1 MSIERDRAE
10 DDADRREPVYNGPV
24 FNGDVTGA
32 VFAWAA
38 TMAAAPFLQSV
49 ASHFGSRLAGAIDN
63 GTRSA
68 LRRFLFRQ
76 IPEGGGAPVRS
87 VVLTSEHG
95 WSVTVRDDLPAEAIA
110 QLLALHDADAPDIVI
125 DDAMPARL
133 TWDLGRWLLAGH
145 STSGVAIYRWDAQS
159 NSWAEVS

>member
-10 DDADRREPVYNGPV
+10 DDADSREPV
-24 FNGDVTGA
+24 FNGPVTDA
-32 VFAWAA
+32 VFAWAT

-76 IPEGGGAPVRS
+76 IPEGGGAPVPS

-95 WSVTVRDDLPAEAIA
+95 WCVTVRNDLPAEAIG
-110 QLLALHDADAPDIVI
+110 QLLALHDTNAPDIVI
-125 DDAMPARL
+125 DLAMPARL
-133 TWDLGRWLLAGH
+133 TWDNGRWLLAGR
-145 STSGVAIYRWDAQS
+145 SASGVAIYRWDAQS
-159 NSWAEVS
+159 DSWAEVS